1 MIYNT
6 YLNYKY
12 NIYLQS
18 VKCKMEGLYLIH
30 LREFIKS
37 KESVFKIG
45 RSDDIH
51 NRVRKY
57 PKGSNVLFTMKCFN
71 SIECE
76 ADLIKL
82 FNNKFIHKPEYGTE
96 YFEGDE
102 DIMIDEIYKY
112 LQNYNKNYKLKVL
125 EDLKILEDLKLLED
139 LKIKEELK
147 IIEDLENDQKVEN
160 NIIEDIIKD
169 DIENH
174 IEDEKEDDNK
184 TKSNIL
190 ICPKCT
196 CDYKYKSVFIKHLQ
210 TSVRCISTEEEIQ
223 EYLKK
228 YKEDNK
234 SKKDCNKKNKK
245 KKKII
250 ICNSCNSI
258 FTKSSSLKRHLLE
271 TKCGKTKNE
280 IENTNILVY
289 NLIKTFTQNLDK
301 EINNIKN
308 QNI

>member
-1 MIYNT
+1 
-6 YLNYKY
+6 
-12 NIYLQS
+12 
-18 VKCKMEGLYLIH
+18 MEGLYLIH

-71 SIECE
+71 SIVCE

-82 FNNKFIHKPEYGTE
+82 FNKKFIHKPEYGTE

-112 LQNYNKNYKLKVL
+112 LNNYNKNYKLKIL
-125 EDLKILEDLKLLED
+125 EDLKIIED

-147 IIEDLENDQKVEN
+147 IIEDLELVKNEND
-160 NIIEDIIKD
+160 DDIKD
-169 DIENH
+169 DDNV
-174 IEDEKEDDNK
+174 EDEKEDDNK

-196 CDYKYKSVFIKHLQ
+196 CDYKYKSVFIKHLK

-234 SKKDCNKKNKK
+234 SKKDCNKNNKK

-271 TKCGKTKNE
+271 TKCGKTKSE

-289 NLIKTFTQNLDK
+289 NLVKTFTQNLDK
-301 EINNIKN
+301 EIKNLKN

>member
-1 MIYNT
+1 
-6 YLNYKY
+6 
-12 NIYLQS
+12 
-18 VKCKMEGLYLIH
+18 MEGLYLIH

-82 FNNKFIHKPEYGTE
+82 FNKKFIHKPEYGTE

-112 LQNYNKNYKLKVL
+112 LNNYNKNYKLKIL
-125 EDLKILEDLKLLED
+125 EDLKIIED

-147 IIEDLENDQKVEN
+147 IIEDLELVKNEND
-160 NIIEDIIKD
+160 DDIKD
-169 DIENH
+169 DDNV
-174 IEDEKEDDNK
+174 EDEKEDDNK

-196 CDYKYKSVFIKHLQ
+196 CDYKYKSVFIKHLK

-234 SKKDCNKKNKK
+234 SKKDCNKNNKK

-271 TKCGKTKNE
+271 TKCGKTKSE

-289 NLIKTFTQNLDK
+289 NLVKTFTQNLDK
-301 EINNIKN
+301 EIKNLKN